1 MRTFRAGLLQ
11 HLSIEENCSV
21 FYPVYSLI
29 FKNGIILLCLAMLG
43 WAGNTVAGR
52 MSTGEISPMV
62 VVFLRWFIISI
73 FLILFLNKKL
83 ILSFKLISG
92 KLVWLCLM
100 GSLGLT
106 GFNALFYIAAQ
117 NTTAINLGIIQ
128 GIMPAIILVGSVI
141 IFKEAVNFTKVTG
154 LIIAFFGV
162 LVVVSQGD
170 YERVI
175 LLSFNYG
182 DLVMLCACFFYSGFT
197 LGLKNKPV
205 IDPIVL
211 MTYFSLSALI
221 FSIPLLIIEYYLGL
235 IQVPA
240 TSTAWLTILYI
251 AFVPSFLAQIF
262 FIRGVELV
270 GASKAGLFI
279 NFLPIFAAILGVL
292 LLGERL
298 FVYHLISLFIVLLGV
313 YLFMVIGDKEKNTSY

>member
-1 MRTFRAGLLQ
+1 
-11 HLSIEENCSV
+11 
-21 FYPVYSLI
+21 
-29 FKNGIILLCLAMLG
+29 MLG

-141 IFKEAVNFTKVTG
+141 MFKEAVNFTKVTG

-182 DLVMLCACFFYSGFT
+182 DIVMLSACFFYSGFT

>member
-1 MRTFRAGLLQ
+1 
-11 HLSIEENCSV
+11 
-21 FYPVYSLI
+21 
-29 FKNGIILLCLAMLG
+29 MLG

-141 IFKEAVNFTKVTG
+141 MFKEAVNYTKVTG

-205 IDPIVL
+205 IDPIIL

-313 YLFMVIGDKEKNTSY
+313 YLFMVIGDKEKSTSY

>member
-1 MRTFRAGLLQ
+1 
-11 HLSIEENCSV
+11 
-21 FYPVYSLI
+21 
-29 FKNGIILLCLAMLG
+29 MLG

-141 IFKEAVNFTKVTG
+141 MFKEAVNFTKVTG

-170 YERVI
+170 YARVI

-182 DLVMLCACFFYSGFT
+182 DLVMLCACLFYSGFT

-240 TSTAWLTILYI
+240 TSTALLTILYI

-279 NFLPIFAAILGVL
+279 NFLPIFAASLGVL

-313 YLFMVIGDKEKNTSY
+313 YLFMVIGDKEKNIS

>member
-1 MRTFRAGLLQ
+1 
-11 HLSIEENCSV
+11 
-21 FYPVYSLI
+21 
-29 FKNGIILLCLAMLG
+29 MLG

-141 IFKEAVNFTKVTG
+141 MFKEAVNFTKVTG

-240 TSTAWLTILYI
+240 TSTAWFTILYI

-298 FVYHLISLFIVLLGV
+298 YFYHLISLFIVLLGV

>member
-1 MRTFRAGLLQ
+1 
-11 HLSIEENCSV
+11 
-21 FYPVYSLI
+21 
-29 FKNGIILLCLAMLG
+29 MLG

-141 IFKEAVNFTKVTG
+141 MFKEAVNFTKVTG

-221 FSIPLLIIEYYLGL
+221 FSIPLLIIEYYLGF

>member
-1 MRTFRAGLLQ
+1 MFNPFNA
-11 HLSIEENCSV
+11 SI
-21 FYPVYSLI
+21 L
-29 FKNGIILLCLAMLG
+29 KNGIFLLCLAMLG
-43 WAGNTVAGR
+43 WAGNTIAGR
-52 MSTGEISPMV
+52 MSTGEMSPMV
-62 VVFLRWFIISI
+62 VVFLRWLIISI
-73 FLILFLNKKL
+73 FLIFFLNKKL
-83 ILSFKLISG
+83 ISSLKSIRG
-92 KLVWLCLM
+92 KFVWLCLM

-141 IFKEAVNFTKVTG
+141 IFKEVVNITKVAG
-154 LIIAFFGV
+154 LIISFFGV

-182 DLVMLCACFFYSGFT
+182 DIVMLCACFFYSGFT

-221 FSIPLLIIEYYLGL
+221 FSLPLLITEYCLGGNQL
-235 IQVPA
+235 PA
-240 TSTAWLTILYI
+240 TGTAWLTILYI
-251 AFVPSFLAQIF
+251 AFVPSFLAQVF

-298 FVYHLISLFIVLLGV
+298 YIYHLASLFIVLFGV
-313 YLFMVIGDKEKNTSY
+313 YLFMVIGDKEKKPS

>member
-1 MRTFRAGLLQ
+1 VFNPFNT
-11 HLSIEENCSV
+11 SI
-21 FYPVYSLI
+21 L
-29 FKNGIILLCLAMLG
+29 KNGIFLLCLAMLG
-43 WAGNTVAGR
+43 WAGNTIAGR
-52 MSTGEISPMV
+52 MSTGEMSPMV
-62 VVFLRWFIISI
+62 VVFLRWLIISI
-73 FLILFLNKKL
+73 FLIFFLNKKL
-83 ILSFKLISG
+83 ISSLKSIRG
-92 KLVWLCLM
+92 KFVWLCLM

-141 IFKEAVNFTKVTG
+141 IFKEVVNITKVAG
-154 LIIAFFGV
+154 LIISFFGV

-182 DLVMLCACFFYSGFT
+182 DIVMLCACFFYSGFT

-221 FSIPLLIIEYYLGL
+221 FSLPLLITEYCLGGNQL
-235 IQVPA
+235 PA
-240 TSTAWLTILYI
+240 TGTAWLTILYI
-251 AFVPSFLAQIF
+251 AFVPSFLAQVF

-298 FVYHLISLFIVLLGV
+298 YIYHLASLFIVLFGV
-313 YLFMVIGDKEKNTSY
+313 YFFMVIGDKEKKP

>member
-1 MRTFRAGLLQ
+1 M
-11 HLSIEENCSV
+11 
-21 FYPVYSLI
+21 
-29 FKNGIILLCLAMLG
+29 LCLAMLG
-43 WAGNTVAGR
+43 WAGNTIAGR
-52 MSTGEISPMV
+52 MSTGEMSPMV

-73 FLILFLNKKL
+73 FLIFFLNRKL
-83 ILSFKLISG
+83 IASLKSIRRKF
-92 KLVWLCLM
+92 VWLSLM

-141 IFKEAVNFTKVTG
+141 IFKESVNSTKITG
-154 LIIAFFGV
+154 LVIAFLGV
-162 LVVVSQGD
+162 LVVVSQAN
-170 YERVI
+170 YERII
-175 LLSFNYG
+175 LLSFNFG
-182 DLVMLCACFFYSGFT
+182 DMVMLCACFFYSGFT
-197 LGLKNKPV
+197 LGLKNKPE

-221 FSIPLLIIEYYLGL
+221 FSLPLLVAEYYLG
-235 IQVPA
+235 
-240 TSTAWLTILYI
+240 TSQIPTTRTAWLTILYI

-298 FVYHLISLFIVLLGV
+298 YIYHLISLFIVLLGV
-313 YLFMVIGDKEKNTSY
+313 YLFMVIGEKEKKNRVKKN

>member
-1 MRTFRAGLLQ
+1 
-11 HLSIEENCSV
+11 
-21 FYPVYSLI
+21 
-29 FKNGIILLCLAMLG
+29 MLG
-43 WAGNTVAGR
+43 WAGNTIAGR
-52 MSTGEISPMV
+52 ISTGEISPMV

-83 ILSFKLISG
+83 ITNLKLIRR
-92 KLVWLCLM
+92 KFVWLGLM

-106 GFNALFYIAAQ
+106 GFNSLFYIAAQ

-128 GIMPAIILVGSVI
+128 GIMPAIILLGSVI
-141 IFKEAVNFTKVTG
+141 LFKEAVNTTKVTG
-154 LIIAFFGV
+154 LIIAFLGV

-170 YERVI
+170 YYRLI

-182 DLVMLCACFFYSGFT
+182 DIVMLCACFFYSGFT

-221 FSIPLLIIEYYLGL
+221 FSIPLLAVEYYLGSAQL
-235 IQVPA
+235 PA
-240 TSTAWLTILYI
+240 TRTAWITILYI
-251 AFVPSFLAQIF
+251 AFVPSFLAQVF

-298 FVYHLISLFIVLLGV
+298 YIYHLISLFIVLLGV
-313 YLFMVIGDKEKNTSY
+313 YLFMLLGDKEKKTLD

>member
-1 MRTFRAGLLQ
+1 
-11 HLSIEENCSV
+11 
-21 FYPVYSLI
+21 
-29 FKNGIILLCLAMLG
+29 MLG
-43 WAGNTVAGR
+43 WAGNTIAGR
-52 MSTGEISPMV
+52 MSTGEMSPMV

-83 ILSFKLISG
+83 ITSSNLIHG
-92 KLVWLCLM
+92 KFLWLCSM

-128 GIMPAIILVGSVI
+128 GIMPAVILLGAVI
-141 IFKEAVNFTKVTG
+141 LFKENVNATKIMG
-154 LIIAFFGV
+154 LIIAFLGV
-162 LVVVSQGD
+162 IVVVSQGD
-170 YERVI
+170 YEKLI

-182 DLVMLCACFFYSGFT
+182 DVVMLCACFFYSGFT
-197 LGLKNKPV
+197 LGLKNKPL

-221 FSIPLLIIEYYLGL
+221 FSIPLLITEHYLGG
-235 IQVPA
+235 IQLPL
-240 TSTAWLTILYI
+240 TRTAWITILYI
-251 AFVPSFLAQIF
+251 AFVPSFLAQVF

-292 LLGERL
+292 LLGEKL
-298 FVYHLISLFIVLLGV
+298 YIYHLISLFIVLFGV
-313 YLFMVIGDKEKNTSY
+313 YLFMILGDNEKKISG

>member
-1 MRTFRAGLLQ
+1 
-11 HLSIEENCSV
+11 
-21 FYPVYSLI
+21 
-29 FKNGIILLCLAMLG
+29 MLG

-128 GIMPAIILVGSVI
+128 GIMPAIILVGAVI
-141 IFKEAVNFTKVTG
+141 MFKEAVNFTKVTG

-251 AFVPSFLAQIF
+251 AFVPSFLAQVF

-298 FVYHLISLFIVLLGV
+298 YVYHLISLFIVLLGV
-313 YLFMVIGDKEKNTSY
+313 YLFMIIGDKEKKHSIKKNWT

>member
-1 MRTFRAGLLQ
+1 
-11 HLSIEENCSV
+11 
-21 FYPVYSLI
+21 
-29 FKNGIILLCLAMLG
+29 MLG

-52 MSTGEISPMV
+52 MSTGEMSPMV
-62 VVFLRWFIISI
+62 VVFLRWLIISI
-73 FLILFLNKKL
+73 FLILFLNQNLIASVKL
-83 ILSFKLISG
+83 IRGRF
-92 KLVWLCLM
+92 VWLCLM

-141 IFKEAVNFTKVTG
+141 IFKETVNITKITG
-154 LIIAFFGV
+154 LVIAFLGV

-182 DLVMLCACFFYSGFT
+182 DIVMLCACFFYSGFT
-197 LGLKNKPV
+197 LGLKKKPI
-205 IDPIVL
+205 IDPIIL

-221 FSIPLLIIEYYLGL
+221 FSLPLLITEYYLG
-235 IQVPA
+235 
-240 TSTAWLTILYI
+240 STQLPTTRIAWLTILYI
-251 AFVPSFLAQIF
+251 AFVPSFLAQVF

-298 FVYHLISLFIVLLGV
+298 YVYHLISLLVVLLGV
-313 YLFMVIGDKEKNTSY
+313 YLFMVIGDKEKKTSH

>member
-1 MRTFRAGLLQ
+1 
-11 HLSIEENCSV
+11 
-21 FYPVYSLI
+21 
-29 FKNGIILLCLAMLG
+29 MLG

-141 IFKEAVNFTKVTG
+141 MFKEAVNFTKVTG

-182 DLVMLCACFFYSGFT
+182 DIVMLSACFFYSGFT

-221 FSIPLLIIEYYLGL
+221 FSLPLLITEYYIGL
-235 IQVPA
+235 TQFPA

-251 AFVPSFLAQIF
+251 AFVPSFLAQVF

-313 YLFMVIGDKEKNTSY
+313 YLFMVIGDQEKKTSY

>member
-1 MRTFRAGLLQ
+1 
-11 HLSIEENCSV
+11 
-21 FYPVYSLI
+21 
-29 FKNGIILLCLAMLG
+29 MLG

-141 IFKEAVNFTKVTG
+141 LFKEAVNFTKVTG

-221 FSIPLLIIEYYLGL
+221 FSIPLLIIEYYLGF

-313 YLFMVIGDKEKNTSY
+313 YLFMVIGDKEKNT

>member
-1 MRTFRAGLLQ
+1 
-11 HLSIEENCSV
+11 
-21 FYPVYSLI
+21 
-29 FKNGIILLCLAMLG
+29 MLG

-83 ILSFKLISG
+83 IFSFKLISG

-128 GIMPAIILVGSVI
+128 GIMPAIILVGSVFM
-141 IFKEAVNFTKVTG
+141 FKEAVNLTKVAG

-182 DLVMLCACFFYSGFT
+182 DIVMLCACFFYSGFT

-221 FSIPLLIIEYYLGL
+221 FSLPLLI
-235 IQVPA
+235 
-240 TSTAWLTILYI
+240 T
-251 AFVPSFLAQIF
+251 
-262 FIRGVELV
+262 
-270 GASKAGLFI
+270 
-279 NFLPIFAAILGVL
+279 
-292 LLGERL
+292 
-298 FVYHLISLFIVLLGV
+298 
-313 YLFMVIGDKEKNTSY
+313 

>member
-1 MRTFRAGLLQ
+1 
-11 HLSIEENCSV
+11 
-21 FYPVYSLI
+21 
-29 FKNGIILLCLAMLG
+29 MLG
-43 WAGNTVAGR
+43 WAGNTIAGR
-52 MSTGEISPMV
+52 MSTGEMSPMV
-62 VVFLRWFIISI
+62 VVFLRWLIISI
-73 FLILFLNKKL
+73 FLIFFLNKKL
-83 ILSFKLISG
+83 ISSLKSIRG
-92 KLVWLCLM
+92 KFVWLCLM

-141 IFKEAVNFTKVTG
+141 IFKEVVNITKVAG
-154 LIIAFFGV
+154 LIISFFGV

-182 DLVMLCACFFYSGFT
+182 DIVMLCACFFYSGFT

-221 FSIPLLIIEYYLGL
+221 FSLPLLITEYCLGGNQL
-235 IQVPA
+235 PA
-240 TSTAWLTILYI
+240 TGTAWLTILYI
-251 AFVPSFLAQIF
+251 AFVPSFLAQVF

-298 FVYHLISLFIVLLGV
+298 YIYHLASLFIVLFGV
-313 YLFMVIGDKEKNTSY
+313 YFFMVIGDKEKKP

>member
-1 MRTFRAGLLQ
+1 M
-11 HLSIEENCSV
+11 LS
-21 FYPVYSLI
+21 
-29 FKNGIILLCLAMLG
+29 

-73 FLILFLNKKL
+73 FLIIFLNKKL
-83 ILSFKLISG
+83 ILSFNLISG

-141 IFKEAVNFTKVTG
+141 MFKEAVNFTKVAG
-154 LIIAFFGV
+154 LVIAFFGV

-175 LLSFNYG
+175 LLSFNHG

>member
-1 MRTFRAGLLQ
+1 
-11 HLSIEENCSV
+11 
-21 FYPVYSLI
+21 
-29 FKNGIILLCLAMLG
+29 MLG

-141 IFKEAVNFTKVTG
+141 MFKEAVNFTKVTG

-240 TSTAWLTILYI
+240 TTTAWLTILYI
-251 AFVPSFLAQIF
+251 AFVPSFLAQVF

>member
-1 MRTFRAGLLQ
+1 
-11 HLSIEENCSV
+11 
-21 FYPVYSLI
+21 
-29 FKNGIILLCLAMLG
+29 MLG
-43 WAGNTVAGR
+43 WAGNTIAGR
-52 MSTGEISPMV
+52 MSTGEMSPMV
-62 VVFLRWFIISI
+62 VVFLRWLIISI
-73 FLILFLNKKL
+73 FLIFFLNKKL
-83 ILSFKLISG
+83 ISSLKSIRG
-92 KLVWLCLM
+92 KFVWLCLM

-141 IFKEAVNFTKVTG
+141 IFKEVVNITKVAG
-154 LIIAFFGV
+154 LIISFFGV

-182 DLVMLCACFFYSGFT
+182 DIVMLCACFFYSGFT

-221 FSIPLLIIEYYLGL
+221 FSLPLLITEYYLGGNQL
-235 IQVPA
+235 PA
-240 TSTAWLTILYI
+240 TGTAWLTILYI
-251 AFVPSFLAQIF
+251 AFVPSFLAQVF

-298 FVYHLISLFIVLLGV
+298 YIYHLASLFIVLFGV
-313 YLFMVIGDKEKNTSY
+313 YFFMVIGDKEKKP

>member
-1 MRTFRAGLLQ
+1 
-11 HLSIEENCSV
+11 
-21 FYPVYSLI
+21 
-29 FKNGIILLCLAMLG
+29 MLG

-83 ILSFKLISG
+83 ILSFNLISG

-128 GIMPAIILVGSVI
+128 GIMPAIILVGSVVM
-141 IFKEAVNFTKVTG
+141 FREAVNFTKVAG

>member
-1 MRTFRAGLLQ
+1 
-11 HLSIEENCSV
+11 
-21 FYPVYSLI
+21 
-29 FKNGIILLCLAMLG
+29 MLG

-52 MSTGEISPMV
+52 MSTGEMSPMV
-62 VVFLRWFIISI
+62 VVFLRWLIISI
-73 FLILFLNKKL
+73 FLILFLNQKL
-83 ILSFKLISG
+83 IASVKLIRG
-92 KLVWLCLM
+92 RFVWLCLM

-141 IFKEAVNFTKVTG
+141 IFKETVNITKITG
-154 LIIAFFGV
+154 LVIAFLGV

-182 DLVMLCACFFYSGFT
+182 DIVMLCACFFYSGFT
-197 LGLKNKPV
+197 LGLKKKPI
-205 IDPIVL
+205 IDPIIL

-221 FSIPLLIIEYYLGL
+221 FSLPLLITEYYLG
-235 IQVPA
+235 
-240 TSTAWLTILYI
+240 STQLPTTRIAWLTILYI
-251 AFVPSFLAQIF
+251 AFVPSFLAQVF

-279 NFLPIFAAILGVL
+279 NFLPVFAAILGVL

-298 FVYHLISLFIVLLGV
+298 YVYHLISLLVVLLGV
-313 YLFMVIGDKEKNTSY
+313 YLFMVIGDKEKKTSH

>member
-1 MRTFRAGLLQ
+1 
-11 HLSIEENCSV
+11 
-21 FYPVYSLI
+21 
-29 FKNGIILLCLAMLG
+29 MLG
-43 WAGNTVAGR
+43 WAGNTIAGR

-62 VVFLRWFIISI
+62 VVFLRWLIISI
-73 FLILFLNKKL
+73 FLILLLNKKL
-83 ILSFKLISG
+83 VLSFESIRG
-92 KLVWLCLM
+92 KFVWLCLM

-128 GIMPAIILVGSVI
+128 GIMPGIILVGSVI
-141 IFKEAVNFTKVTG
+141 IFKESVNMMKVNG
-154 LIIAFFGV
+154 LIIAFLGV

-170 YERVI
+170 YERLI

-182 DLVMLCACFFYSGFT
+182 DIVMLCACFFYSGFT

-221 FSIPLLIIEYYLGL
+221 FSVPLLIIEYYLGFT
-235 IQVPA
+235 QVPS
-240 TSTAWLTILYI
+240 TGTAWLTIFYI
-251 AFVPSFLAQIF
+251 AFVPSFLAQVF

-279 NFLPIFAAILGVL
+279 NFLPIFAAMLGVL
-292 LLGERL
+292 VLGERL
-298 FVYHLISLFIVLLGV
+298 YVYHLISLFIVLFGV
-313 YLFMVIGDKEKNTSY
+313 YLFMVIGDKEKKIPY

>member
-1 MRTFRAGLLQ
+1 
-11 HLSIEENCSV
+11 
-21 FYPVYSLI
+21 
-29 FKNGIILLCLAMLG
+29 MLG
-43 WAGNTVAGR
+43 WAGNTIAGR
-52 MSTGEISPMV
+52 ISTGEISPMV

-83 ILSFKLISG
+83 ISNLKPIRRKF
-92 KLVWLCLM
+92 VWLGLM

-106 GFNALFYIAAQ
+106 GFNSLFYIAAQ

-128 GIMPAIILVGSVI
+128 GIMPAIILLGSVI
-141 IFKEAVNFTKVTG
+141 LFKEAVNTTKVTG
-154 LIIAFFGV
+154 LIIAFLGV

-170 YERVI
+170 YYRLI

-182 DLVMLCACFFYSGFT
+182 DIVMLCACFFYSGFT

-221 FSIPLLIIEYYLGL
+221 FSIPLLAVEYYLGSAQL
-235 IQVPA
+235 PA
-240 TSTAWLTILYI
+240 TRTAWITILYI
-251 AFVPSFLAQIF
+251 AFVPSFLAQVF

-298 FVYHLISLFIVLLGV
+298 YTYHLISLFIVLLGV
-313 YLFMVIGDKEKNTSY
+313 YLFMLFGDKEKKILD

>member
-1 MRTFRAGLLQ
+1 
-11 HLSIEENCSV
+11 
-21 FYPVYSLI
+21 
-29 FKNGIILLCLAMLG
+29 MLG

-83 ILSFKLISG
+83 ILSFNLISG

-128 GIMPAIILVGSVI
+128 GIMPAIILVGAVI
-141 IFKEAVNFTKVTG
+141 MFKEAVNFTKVTG

>member
-1 MRTFRAGLLQ
+1 
-11 HLSIEENCSV
+11 
-21 FYPVYSLI
+21 
-29 FKNGIILLCLAMLG
+29 MLG

-141 IFKEAVNFTKVTG
+141 MFKEEVNFTKVTG

>member
-1 MRTFRAGLLQ
+1 
-11 HLSIEENCSV
+11 
-21 FYPVYSLI
+21 
-29 FKNGIILLCLAMLG
+29 MLG
-43 WAGNTVAGR
+43 WAGNTIAGR
-52 MSTGEISPMV
+52 LSTGEMSPMV

-73 FLILFLNKKL
+73 FLVLSLNKKL
-83 ILSFKLISG
+83 IASLKSITG
-92 KLVWLCLM
+92 KFVCLCLM

-128 GIMPAIILVGSVI
+128 GIMPAIILVGAVI
-141 IFKEAVNFTKVTG
+141 IFKETVNITKITG
-154 LIIAFFGV
+154 LVIAFLGV

-182 DLVMLCACFFYSGFT
+182 DIVMLCACFFYSGFT
-197 LGLKNKPV
+197 LGLKKKPI
-205 IDPIVL
+205 IDPIIL

-221 FSIPLLIIEYYLGL
+221 FSLPLLIAEYYLG
-235 IQVPA
+235 
-240 TSTAWLTILYI
+240 STQLPTTRIAWLTILYI
-251 AFVPSFLAQIF
+251 AFVPSFLAQVF
-262 FIRGVELV
+262 FIRGVELI

-298 FVYHLISLFIVLLGV
+298 YVYHLISLFIVLLGV
-313 YLFMVIGDKEKNTSY
+313 YIFMVIGDKEKKILH

>member
-1 MRTFRAGLLQ
+1 
-11 HLSIEENCSV
+11 
-21 FYPVYSLI
+21 
-29 FKNGIILLCLAMLG
+29 MLG

-83 ILSFKLISG
+83 ILSFNLISG

-141 IFKEAVNFTKVTG
+141 MFKEEVNFTKVTG

-162 LVVVSQGD
+162 LVVVSRGD
-170 YERVI
+170 YEKVI

-211 MTYFSLSALI
+211 MTYFSLSALL
-221 FSIPLLIIEYYLGL
+221 FSIPLIITEYYLGL

>member
-1 MRTFRAGLLQ
+1 
-11 HLSIEENCSV
+11 
-21 FYPVYSLI
+21 
-29 FKNGIILLCLAMLG
+29 MLG

-141 IFKEAVNFTKVTG
+141 IFKEAVNITKVAG

-221 FSIPLLIIEYYLGL
+221 FSIPLLITEYYLGL

-298 FVYHLISLFIVLLGV
+298 YVYHLISLFIVLLGV

>member
-1 MRTFRAGLLQ
+1 
-11 HLSIEENCSV
+11 
-21 FYPVYSLI
+21 
-29 FKNGIILLCLAMLG
+29 MLG

-83 ILSFKLISG
+83 ILSFNLISG

-141 IFKEAVNFTKVTG
+141 MFKEAVNITKFTG

-162 LVVVSQGD
+162 LVVVSQGE
-170 YERVI
+170 YKRVI

-221 FSIPLLIIEYYLGL
+221 FSIPLLIIEFYIGL

-313 YLFMVIGDKEKNTSY
+313 YLFMVIGDKEKNKSY

>member
-1 MRTFRAGLLQ
+1 
-11 HLSIEENCSV
+11 
-21 FYPVYSLI
+21 
-29 FKNGIILLCLAMLG
+29 MLG

-83 ILSFKLISG
+83 ILSFNLISG

-141 IFKEAVNFTKVTG
+141 MFKEAVNFTKVTG

-298 FVYHLISLFIVLLGV
+298 YVYHLISLFIVLLGV
-313 YLFMVIGDKEKNTSY
+313 YLFMVIGDQEKKTSY

>member
-1 MRTFRAGLLQ
+1 
-11 HLSIEENCSV
+11 
-21 FYPVYSLI
+21 
-29 FKNGIILLCLAMLG
+29 MLG

-141 IFKEAVNFTKVTG
+141 IFKEVVNITKVTG

-251 AFVPSFLAQIF
+251 AFVPSFLAQVF

>member
-1 MRTFRAGLLQ
+1 
-11 HLSIEENCSV
+11 
-21 FYPVYSLI
+21 
-29 FKNGIILLCLAMLG
+29 MLG

-83 ILSFKLISG
+83 ILSFNLISG
-92 KLVWLCLM
+92 KLFWLCLM

-141 IFKEAVNFTKVTG
+141 MFKEAVNFTKVAG

-221 FSIPLLIIEYYLGL
+221 FSIPLVVIEYYLGL

-313 YLFMVIGDKEKNTSY
+313 YLFMVIGDKEKNTWY

>member
-1 MRTFRAGLLQ
+1 
-11 HLSIEENCSV
+11 
-21 FYPVYSLI
+21 
-29 FKNGIILLCLAMLG
+29 MLG
-43 WAGNTVAGR
+43 WAGNTIAGR
-52 MSTGEISPMV
+52 MSTGEMSPMV
-62 VVFLRWFIISI
+62 VVFLRWLIISI
-73 FLILFLNKKL
+73 FLILFLNQNLIASVKL
-83 ILSFKLISG
+83 IRGRF
-92 KLVWLCLM
+92 VWLCLM

-141 IFKEAVNFTKVTG
+141 IFKETVNITKITG
-154 LIIAFFGV
+154 LVIAFLGV

-182 DLVMLCACFFYSGFT
+182 DIVMLCACFFYSGFT
-197 LGLKNKPV
+197 LGLKKKPI
-205 IDPIVL
+205 IDPIIL

-221 FSIPLLIIEYYLGL
+221 FSLPLLITEYYLG
-235 IQVPA
+235 
-240 TSTAWLTILYI
+240 STRLPTTRIAWLTILYI
-251 AFVPSFLAQIF
+251 AFVPSFLAQVF
-262 FIRGVELV
+262 FIRGVELI

-298 FVYHLISLFIVLLGV
+298 YVYHLISLFIVLLGV
-313 YLFMVIGDKEKNTSY
+313 YIFMVIGDKEKKY

>member
-1 MRTFRAGLLQ
+1 
-11 HLSIEENCSV
+11 
-21 FYPVYSLI
+21 
-29 FKNGIILLCLAMLG
+29 MLG

-141 IFKEAVNFTKVTG
+141 MFKEAVNFTKVTG

-182 DLVMLCACFFYSGFT
+182 DFVMLCACFFYSGFT

-313 YLFMVIGDKEKNTSY
+313 YLFMVIGDKEKNT

>member
-1 MRTFRAGLLQ
+1 
-11 HLSIEENCSV
+11 
-21 FYPVYSLI
+21 
-29 FKNGIILLCLAMLG
+29 MLG

-141 IFKEAVNFTKVTG
+141 MFKEAVNFTKVTG

-162 LVVVSQGD
+162 VIVVSRGD

-221 FSIPLLIIEYYLGL
+221 FSIPLLIIEYYLGF

-298 FVYHLISLFIVLLGV
+298 FVYHLISLFIVLSGV
-313 YLFMVIGDKEKNTSY
+313 YLFMVIVDKEKNTSH

>member
-1 MRTFRAGLLQ
+1 
-11 HLSIEENCSV
+11 
-21 FYPVYSLI
+21 
-29 FKNGIILLCLAMLG
+29 MLG

-141 IFKEAVNFTKVTG
+141 MFKEAVNFMKVTG

-182 DLVMLCACFFYSGFT
+182 DIVMLCACFFYSGFT

-221 FSIPLLIIEYYLGL
+221 FSIPLLVTEYYLGL

-298 FVYHLISLFIVLLGV
+298 YVYHLISLFIVLLGV